1 VKPTRAERISNALAS
16 AFVVLCVGVGAV
28 GLTRWLDA
36 QRHGLDAD
44 HAMRSRA
51 ENAASLIQNTIP
63 ESIEAGSIHL
73 VLGGTTN
80 TYGALTG
87 GRIAASRTP
96 DPTLVPADESSFSR
110 ELLRRHAEFSAYLER
125 GQPIPADR
133 LIARSEIEGT
143 PVIIGYAPIVR
154 DNAYLGLL
162 RLADRT
168 PSPDPTIPTHR
179 LLLALAL
186 AFILALF
193 IPRSKLRRAL
203 LGLAAA
209 APLVLLF
216 ALSPLTHIPG
226 ILPILSPLLAFA
238 AASLAGPG
246 LASVVIGLKEQPK
259 TYLYILP
266 AIIGMVVLVFIP
278 FLMGVTLAFFSEGQ
292 FVGLSNFEEILVP
305 PETATTTFYS
315 TTAFTVLWTVAN
327 VALHVLI
334 GVLLALVLN
343 RPNLRFKGLYRVLL
357 VIPWAVPS
365 YITALIWKSLFNT
378 QFGAIN
384 GLLDVFG
391 LEPVKWLGPGSSL
404 LSNFLAALTT
414 NTWLGFP
421 FMMVVTLGAL
431 QSIPKELYEAAD
443 IDGATRLQ
451 KFRMVTLPLLKPAL
465 IPAII
470 LGVIWTFNMFNVI
483 YLVTG
488 GAPDNQTNI
497 LVTEAFFAFKV
508 LDRFGLAAAYSLLIF
523 VMLLLYGWM
532 QNRIT
537 RATEGAF
544 E

>member
-1 VKPTRAERISNALAS
+1 
-16 AFVVLCVGVGAV
+16 
-28 GLTRWLDA
+28 
-36 QRHGLDAD
+36 
-44 HAMRSRA
+44 
-51 ENAASLIQNTIP
+51 
-63 ESIEAGSIHL
+63 
-73 VLGGTTN
+73 
-80 TYGALTG
+80 
-87 GRIAASRTP
+87 
-96 DPTLVPADESSFSR
+96 
-110 ELLRRHAEFSAYLER
+110 
-125 GQPIPADR
+125 
-133 LIARSEIEGT
+133 
-143 PVIIGYAPIVR
+143 
-154 DNAYLGLL
+154 
-162 RLADRT
+162 
-168 PSPDPTIPTHR
+168 
-179 LLLALAL
+179 
-186 AFILALF
+186 
-193 IPRSKLRRAL
+193 
-203 LGLAAA
+203 
-209 APLVLLF
+209 
-216 ALSPLTHIPG
+216 
-226 ILPILSPLLAFA
+226 
-238 AASLAGPG
+238 
-246 LASVVIGLKEQPK
+246 
-259 TYLYILP
+259 
-266 AIIGMVVLVFIP
+266 
-278 FLMGVTLAFFSEGQ
+278 MGVTLAFFSEGQ

-365 YITALIWKSLFNT
+365 YITALIWKSLLNT

-544 E
+544 